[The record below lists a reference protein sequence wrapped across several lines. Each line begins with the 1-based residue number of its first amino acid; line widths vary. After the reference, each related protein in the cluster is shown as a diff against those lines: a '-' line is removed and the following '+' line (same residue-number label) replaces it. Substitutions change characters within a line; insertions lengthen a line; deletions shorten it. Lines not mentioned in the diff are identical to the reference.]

1 MKVAIISGSVKDAK
15 NSDTKAWSDIMALKL
30 KANDI
35 EVDVI
40 NLKDYDYEATTEGD
54 ILLEQMSKL
63 YDANIILFAGP
74 SFHCLLPFT
83 MYNIFNRFKNAYKK
97 GMTNG
102 LNIFEKKYFDL
113 CFLFSSEWDYAGHKE
128 KININKFDKKHGIT
142 YHKPRKKI
150 HDPYTGRQHNLVYDL
165 LGFMNPIGGNMLT
178 VCLEA
183 PLNEHGPTRDQM
195 ATDKKINEDIE
206 RFIEIAKQKC
216 VEDPT
221 PNCSREEFTSF
232 FEDTNAEFGRGMTL
246 KPENINRD
254 NVIKNIDYVSRNKN
268 LEVINHAQIMLCMK
282 ERSEKAGKYDL
293 SNYYFRALYNLIEK
307 KGFRSQDA
315 GTHRSNNY

>member
-1 MKVAIISGSVKDAK
+1 MKVVIISGSVKDPK
-15 NSDTKAWSDIMALKL
+15 NSDTKAWSDIMARKL
-30 KANDI
+30 EANDI
-35 EVDVI
+35 TAEVI
-40 NLKDYDYEATTEGD
+40 NLKDFDYEATTEGD

-97 GMTNG
+97 GMANG
-102 LNIFEKKYFDL
+102 IDIFEGKYFDL
-113 CFLFSSEWDYAGHKE
+113 CFLFSSDWDYVGRKE
-128 KININKFDKKHGIT
+128 KININDFDKKHGIT
-142 YHKPRKKI
+142 YHRPREKI
-150 HDPYTGRQHNLVYDL
+150 HDPYTGRQHNLVYDIL
-165 LGFMNPIGGNMLT
+165 EFMKPLGGNMLT

-183 PLNEHGPTRDQM
+183 PLNEQGPTRDQM
-195 ATDKKINEDIE
+195 STDKKINKDIE
-206 RFIEIAKQKC
+206 RFIEIAKQNY

-221 PNCSREEFTSF
+221 PKCSIEEFTSF

-254 NVIKNIDYVSRNKN
+254 NVIKNIDHVMMNKN

-282 ERSEKAGKYDL
+282 ERAEKAGKYDL

-307 KGFRSQDA
+307 KGFRAQDA